1 MEIAGLNG
9 AGGASA
15 GGGSSSVVNSM
26 EFMRLLTTQ
35 LKNQNPFEPI
45 SDSEFIGQMAQFSGL
60 EENQKQTK
68 ALEGLTAAMSANA
81 SLQGLAQAA
90 SLIGKEVTY
99 ASPQGTELQ
108 ADIVGVKFLR
118 GAINLI
124 TKDQGTVPLGNVISI
139 GGTSTENQT
148 LTNAG
153 ATV

>member
-1 MEIAGLNG
+1 MDVASLNG
-9 AGGASA
+9 SNSQTTTS
-15 GGGSSSVVNSM
+15 GSSQVNSK

-35 LKNQNPFEPI
+35 LQNQNPFEPI
-45 SDSEFIGQMAQFSGL
+45 TDAEFIGQMAQFTGL

-68 ALEGLTAAMSANA
+68 ALEDLAAAMSANA

-99 ASPQGTELQ
+99 AGSTGAELK

-139 GGTSTENQT
+139 GGVSKEASNEDT
-148 LTNAG
+148 G
-153 ATV
+153 ATA